1 MALSNVP
8 SQGHASYFFSMYISM
23 TLVVRNQY
31 WVHKI
36 RMVWTKEEVSGG
48 TVQTGHLWVVLATF
62 QIVQILVHSH
72 FDLVSWLLA
81 LEATKQVSELVTHTD
96 KNNLDVSCQLV
107 KKFLDFPL
115 WENRIAMFK

>member
-36 RMVWTKEEVSGG
+36 RIVLAKEKVSGG
-48 TVQTGHLWVVLATF
+48 TVGWPFMLLGVSSVPFGVPFRLPVLF
-62 QIVQILVHSH
+62 
-72 FDLVSWLLA
+72 
-81 LEATKQVSELVTHTD
+81 
-96 KNNLDVSCQLV
+96 
-107 KKFLDFPL
+107 
-115 WENRIAMFK
+115 